1 MPERMEQIAKEVV
14 RHLEQSG
21 YEAYFVGGC
30 VRDKWLGRPLKDI
43 DIATSAKPD
52 EVMRLFDK
60 TVPTGLK
67 HGTVTV
73 VMDGCAFEVTT
84 FRKESEYERFRR
96 PKSVEFVSDLHEDL
110 LRRDFTMNAMALDSG
125 GRWIDP
131 FGGRS
136 DLERGVLRCVGDP
149 EQRFREDALRMM
161 RCIRFA
167 AEYGL
172 AVEERT
178 WAALKANASL
188 IRHVAMERVGAETEK
203 IVEGRDPDT
212 GLRLLAESGL
222 MPHFKFPLDMPVP
235 SAGDDTGSRSACRLA
250 ELRDAPL
257 RWTYWLIAAGR
268 DPEAAKHILSG
279 LKLPGAKIDRIL
291 RPLQVRQWMNERFA
305 KAGEAVDAGCAPEA
319 VENELREAV
328 AESAVLFGKRATAD
342 WLVLL
347 RHEQNCA
354 PEGGQRD
361 AAAVLRSHTSCRGPD
376 WIEQMPVSELNE
388 LAVGGDDL
396 MRALKAPAGP
406 WIGRTLRSLLVDVAA
421 GRLPNERDVLLEAA
435 KTRAKR
441 ERI

>member
-1 MPERMEQIAKEVV
+1 MEQIAKEVV
-14 RHLEQSG
+14 RRLERSG

-43 DIATSAKPD
+43 DIATSATPD

-84 FRKESEYERFRR
+84 FRKESEYEQFRR

-110 LRRDFTMNAMALDSG
+110 LRRDFTMNAMALDSD

-178 WAALKANASL
+178 WAALQANAPL

-222 MPHFKFPLDMPVP
+222 MPHFKLPLDLPVP
-235 SAGDDTGSRSACRLA
+235 PAGDDAGSRPACRLA

-257 RWTYWLIAAGR
+257 RWTYWLMAAGR
-268 DPEAAKHILSG
+268 EPEAAKTILSG

-305 KAGEAVDAGCAPEA
+305 GAGEAVGAGRAPEA

-347 RHEQNCA
+347 RHEQNCDCA
-354 PEGGQRD
+354 PEGGRPD
-361 AAAVLRSHTSCRGPD
+361 AAAALRSLAACRGPD
-376 WIEQMPVSELNE
+376 WIERMPVSELNE

-396 MRALKAPAGP
+396 MRELKAPAGP
-406 WIGRTLRSLLVDVAA
+406 WVGRTLRSLLVDVAA

-435 KTRAKR
+435 KTRAER